1 MPFFRAEWCKKSCW
15 RAQQYKRRHITSLL
29 INLLG
34 NKLFFKISRSL
45 PYPTS
50 LLLLSLFF
58 SCTISMCA
66 SFFNQVSFTICP
78 LNRYQKTKC
87 VNFPLF
93 IFIGKQRENNL
104 KATITNWEHQQKPRS
119 NLPLWTVQVYSEYEK
134 FRGRFKII
142 FSKVRHNMLELHK
155 SSLNRNNKLLKSL
168 LESHP
173 LKKTDRASH
182 YLSYTKTSK
191 TKCHKQ

>member
-66 SFFNQVSFTICP
+66 SFFNQVSFTICL
-78 LNRYQKTKC
+78 LNRYQKDYVSVST
-87 VNFPLF
+87 FHFLF
-93 IFIGKQRENNL
+93 SLENNV
-104 KATITNWEHQQKPRS
+104 KQSKSHNYQQNPRS
-119 NLPLWTVQVYSEYEK
+119 NIHLWTVQVYSEYEK